1 MGSDTTA
8 DNQLWTWGRYN
19 TLTLYLL
26 GRSQVTDAFSINTR
40 LFYRWFDNFL
50 ENWRQIDDSA
60 YDDHSVGAIMTFQYD
75 FSQNNNLK
83 FGFNLQND
91 NHIEDKL

>member
-8 DNQLWTWGRYN
+8 DNNLWTWGRYN

-26 GRSQVTDAFSINTR
+26 GHSKVTDAFSINTR

-60 YDDHSVGAIMTFQYD
+60 YDDHSVGGILTFQYD
-75 FSQNNNLK
+75 FTKDINLK
-83 FGFNLQND
+83 FGF
-91 NHIEDKL
+91 

>member
-1 MGSDTTA
+1 MAWEAILRRIISFG
-8 DNQLWTWGRYN
+8 LGGRYN

-26 GRSQVTDAFSINTR
+26 GHSKVTDAFSINTR

-60 YDDHSVGAIMTFQYD
+60 YDDHSVGGILTFQYD
-75 FSQNNNLK
+75 FTKDINLALISK
-83 FGFNLQND
+83 MT
-91 NHIEDKL
+91 IT